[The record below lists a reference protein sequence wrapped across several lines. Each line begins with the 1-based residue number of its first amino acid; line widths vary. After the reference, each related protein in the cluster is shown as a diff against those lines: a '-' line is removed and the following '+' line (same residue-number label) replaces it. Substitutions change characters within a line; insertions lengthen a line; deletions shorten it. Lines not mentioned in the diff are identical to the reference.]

1 MNIMLAHT
9 KSEHVSDLTAHDLG
23 KPVKR
28 EVAFILC
35 KSCFWCA
42 SVLAGGSNDRC
53 PACGGALFRKQLKLQ
68 TINYGR

>member
-1 MNIMLAHT
+1 MLAHI
-9 KSEHVSDLTAHDLG
+9 KSEYVSGLTERELG

-28 EVAFILC
+28 EVAFLLC

-42 SVLAGGSNDRC
+42 SILVAGSNDRC

-68 TINYGR
+68 VRNYDR